1 MRVAS
6 ALLRP
11 RPALV
16 ASTLALPAAAAPVAA
31 SASVRLFSSSRS
43 SSNGATD
50 SSMSWSASAAAA
62 AAASAAAHRH
72 LAHVARMHAYHQAVQ
87 TSPGAGPQCM
97 VASGHA
103 LELELEGAVQPSIA
117 MAALPR
123 DLAHELAYDHAL
135 ASMSSSLSSSF
146 TAQEEAALAELLVS
160 APSRRFIA
168 RRRPEG
174 LLADSVKRKRTKKM
188 NKHKYKKRLKE
199 QRRQS
204 RKNSAQ

>member
-50 SSMSWSASAAAA
+50 SGLSWSASAAAA

-97 VASGHA
+97 VSSGHA

-135 ASMSSSLSSSF
+135 ASMSSSSLSF
-146 TAQEEAALAELLVS
+146 TAQEEAALAEMLVS

-168 RRRPEG
+168 RRPEG